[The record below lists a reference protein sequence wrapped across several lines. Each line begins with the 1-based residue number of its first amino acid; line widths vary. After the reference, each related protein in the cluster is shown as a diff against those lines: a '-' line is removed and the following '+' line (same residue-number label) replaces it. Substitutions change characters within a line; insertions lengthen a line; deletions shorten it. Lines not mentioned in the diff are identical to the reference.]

1 MYKKQEEKEENFWI
15 SYADLMAGLL
25 FVFILI
31 VALIVI
37 KYIHTENT
45 LVNSEDRNSRLIN
58 KLKDIEN
65 TNLELIN
72 QIKNIEKL
80 YSQTLNSLENSD
92 ENLKI
97 VLNELENQ
105 YNQNLQKEEELE
117 NINILNEELL
127 VNLSESSKINQ
138 ELQNKLDGSL
148 EEIILKDQNILKL
161 KDEFEEAKDK
171 IKKLGGIK
179 LELISKIKVKLK
191 DAVNIDE
198 KSGAIKFSSN
208 ILFDKNS
215 FALKNES
222 KQELSGALK
231 RYFDV
236 LLKDEDIKKYIETIT
251 IEGYTDSDGTYLTN
265 LYLSQKRALS
275 VMQFLYDE
283 NIVEKEL
290 LNSFVSS
297 SGKSS
302 SNLIYDSKDIE
313 DKDASRRIEIK
324 FTIKNEEAIKEL
336 QDYFKKSENENNQ

>member
-1 MYKKQEEKEENFWI
+1 MYKKNEEKEENFWI

-45 LVNSEDRNSRLIN
+45 LVNSEDRNSKLIN
-58 KLKDIEN
+58 KLKDIET
-65 TNLELIN
+65 TNLELIE

-80 YSQTLNSLENSD
+80 YSQTLKSLENSD

-117 NINILNEELL
+117 SINILNEKLL
-127 VNLSESSKINQ
+127 ANLSESSKLNQ
-138 ELQNKLDGSL
+138 DLESKLDRSL

-161 KDEFEEAKDK
+161 KDEFELAKDK

-179 LELISKIKVKLK
+179 LELISKIKLKLK

-222 KQELSGALK
+222 KKELNGALK

-302 SNLIYDSKDIE
+302 SNLVYDSKSIE

-336 QDYFKKSENENNQ
+336 QDYFKKSENEDNK